1 MEIWKPIKGYENRYW
16 VSNEGRVWRSSYV
29 DTIGRTKKER
39 ILCTAV
45 SRNGY
50 EKVCL
55 IKDGVKA
62 TKLVHRLV
70 GEAFL
75 ENPENLPMINH
86 KDENKR
92 NNNAENL
99 EWCDSTYNNNYGTS
113 NYRQARTKGRKVA
126 QFLPNGEFVCDY
138 YSIME
143 ASRRAKVSAGS
154 ICQSL
159 TLGKPT
165 NGFLWKDTKEVK
177 VYA

>member
-1 MEIWKPIKGYENRYW
+1 MEIWKPIKGYENLYW
-16 VSNEGRVWRSSYV
+16 ISNEGRVWRPSHV
-29 DTIGRTKKER
+29 DTIGRTKKGR
-39 ILCTAV
+39 VLRASV

-50 EKVCL
+50 EKVGL
-55 IKDGVKA
+55 TKDGAKT

-92 NNNAENL
+92 NNNVENL

-126 QFLPNGEFVCDY
+126 QFLPSGVFVCDY
-138 YSIME
+138 YSIIE
-143 ASRRAKVSAGS
+143 ASRRAKVSTGS

-177 VYA
+177 VYG